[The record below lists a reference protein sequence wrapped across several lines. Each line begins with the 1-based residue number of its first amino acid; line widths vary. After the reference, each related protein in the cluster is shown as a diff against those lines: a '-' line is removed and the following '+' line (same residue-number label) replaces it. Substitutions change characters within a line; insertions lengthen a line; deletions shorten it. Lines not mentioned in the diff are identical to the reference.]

1 VRAACP
7 ISQLDGLLYVLMGFK
22 SRILSHI
29 TALYYLRIGSLVCW
43 RVRVSRR
50 FSNGVKF
57 ERVTNGPAW
66 YTFVGDAWLEGR
78 KKFGDEAP
86 SRILTIA
93 LYTII
98 SAPPEFVLQQE
109 ETSLD
114 SGGLIWLEESTTMV
128 SVGARW
134 PEVPSL
140 PEVASRRRLTMSRSD
155 REQLMIDLT

>member
-98 SAPPEFVLQQE
+98 SAPPEFVLQEE

-114 SGGLIWLEESTTMV
+114 SGGLIWLEQGGQRSHH
-128 SVGARW
+128 
-134 PEVPSL
+134 
-140 PEVASRRRLTMSRSD
+140 SRRSHHAEGSPWAVLIGNSWW
-155 REQLMIDLT
+155 LIWHKNICKF